1 MEALNKAWCANFWS
15 HTIYDWGDVVPARRL
30 RRRHQRRQMRGVR
43 AADGL
48 SPLPKPGA
56 VGLLYERARRD
67 PRIRRDHADHHE
79 PHGHVQG
86 CSTTSSGP
94 RRWTWSAGTTIRAWT
109 PRRASP
115 PCATT

>member
-56 VGLLYERARRD
+56 VGLLYERA
-67 PRIRRDHADHHE
+67 
-79 PHGHVQG
+79 
-86 CSTTSSGP
+86 
-94 RRWTWSAGTTIRAWT
+94 
-109 PRRASP
+109 
-115 PCATT
+115 